1 VEHLDVVI
9 VGAGLSGV
17 GAACHLQTECPG
29 KSYAVLE
36 ARAAIGGTWDLFR
49 YPGVRSDSDMFT
61 LGYAFRP
68 WREAKAIAGG
78 GKILEYIVQTARDH
92 GVIDKVRFQKR
103 VARAAWSSAESRW
116 LLEMQDGE
124 KLSCS
129 FLFCCSGYYR
139 YDQGYQP
146 AFEGIETYRGRV
158 VHPQAW
164 PGDLDVSGKR
174 VVVIGSGATAVTL
187 VPELAKTAAHVTMLQ
202 RSPSYILAMP
212 SQDPIANLL
221 RKLLPAKAA
230 YAAVRW
236 KNVLMAVLLFQI
248 SRRWPRFMRGLLRK
262 QAVRA
267 LPRGYAV
274 ETHFNPRYQ
283 PWDQRLC
290 LVPDGDLFDAIK
302 AGRASV
308 VTGEISKFNESG
320 IELTKGELLAAEVVV
335 TATGLTLLA
344 FGGMQLTV
352 DGSELDLSKT
362 IAYKGM
368 MLCEVPNFAY
378 ALGYTNASW
387 TLKVDLV
394 SSYLCRLLNRMSAKG
409 LKSCVPRRPDSSLPT
424 EPFLDLS
431 AGYVQRALASLPR
444 QGSRYPWRLHQN
456 YLRDLLL
463 FRFGRL
469 DDESMQFKP

>member
-1 VEHLDVVI
+1 MEHLDVVI
-9 VGAGLSGV
+9 VGAGLSGI

-29 KSYAVLE
+29 KSYAILE
-36 ARAAIGGTWDLFR
+36 AREAMGGTWDLFR

-68 WREAKAIAGG
+68 WRDAKAIAPG
-78 GKILEYIVQTARDH
+78 GKILDYIVQTAKDH
-92 GVIDKVRFQKR
+92 DVARHIRFQKR
-103 VARAAWSSAESRW
+103 VLRAAWSSAESRW

-146 AFEGIETYRGRV
+146 KFEGIETYRGQV

-164 PGDLDVSGKR
+164 PRDLDVTGKR

-187 VPELAKTAAHVTMLQ
+187 VPELAKSAAHVTMLQ
-202 RSPSYILAMP
+202 RSPSYVLSMP
-212 SQDPIANLL
+212 ASDPLANLL
-221 RKLLPAKAA
+221 RRLLPVKAA

-236 KNVLMAVLLFQI
+236 KNVLVTMLLFQI
-248 SRRWPRFMRGLLRK
+248 SRRWPRFMRKLLRK

-267 LPRGYAV
+267 LPRGYEV

-290 LVPDGDLFDAIK
+290 LVPDGDLFQAIH

-308 VTGEISKFNESG
+308 VTGEISRFNEQG
-320 IELTKGELLAAEVVV
+320 IQLATGGELPADLVV

-344 FGGMQLTV
+344 FGGMQFTV
-352 DGSELDLSKT
+352 DGSDIELSKT
-362 IAYKGM
+362 VGYKGL
-368 MLCEVPNFAY
+368 MLCGVPNFGY
-378 ALGYTNASW
+378 VLGYTNASW
-387 TLKVDLV
+387 TLKADLV
-394 SSYLCRLLNRMSAKG
+394 SSYFCRLLKRMDARG
-409 LKSCVPRRPDSSLPT
+409 MRSCVPQNPDPSLPT
-424 EPFLDLS
+424 EPMLDLTS
-431 AGYVQRALASLPR
+431 GYVQRSLASLPR
-444 QGSRYPWRLHQN
+444 QGARYPWRLYQN

-469 DDESMQFKP
+469 EDESIQFKR